1 LENWFKMIM
10 FSIDKYYLIDDSK
23 FYIYKI
29 TSPSGK
35 VYIGQ
40 TTSPKRRFKCYKNL
54 YCKGQLFLYNSF
66 VKHGVFNHTFE
77 VLETYNNDTD
87 ISILNDREIFYI
99 KDYKNRGFELLNLD
113 EGGRNARKSEE
124 TRKKLSNSRIGK
136 YEGGLNPMYGKTH
149 TADARL
155 KISIANKGRKMTKE
169 NREKLTKIVSKPII
183 QYNKNGEFIREWNN
197 AVEIAKELSFN
208 SRVINSQ
215 ARGLRKSAY
224 GFIWKYKNS

>member
-1 LENWFKMIM
+1 MIM

-54 YCKGQLFLYNSF
+54 HCKGQLFLYNSF
-66 VKHGVFNHTFE
+66 VKHGIVNHKFE
-77 VLETYNNDTD
+77 ILESYDNNINIDV
-87 ISILNDREIFYI
+87 LNDREVFYI
-99 KDYKNRGFELLNLD
+99 KHYKNEGCDLLNLD
-113 EGGRNARKSEE
+113 EGGRNSRKSEE
-124 TRKKLSNSRIGK
+124 TKKKLSEIRIGK
-136 YEGGLNPMYGKTH
+136 YKGELNPMYGKSH
-149 TADARL
+149 TEEAKL
-155 KISIANKGRKMTKE
+155 KVSIANKGKKLTKE
-169 NREKLTKIVSKPII
+169 NKEKLIKVISKPVI
-183 QYNKNGEFIREWNN
+183 QYSENGEFIREWSS
-197 AVEIAKELSFN
+197 ATEVTKELGFN

-215 ARGLRKSAY
+215 ARGVRKKAY